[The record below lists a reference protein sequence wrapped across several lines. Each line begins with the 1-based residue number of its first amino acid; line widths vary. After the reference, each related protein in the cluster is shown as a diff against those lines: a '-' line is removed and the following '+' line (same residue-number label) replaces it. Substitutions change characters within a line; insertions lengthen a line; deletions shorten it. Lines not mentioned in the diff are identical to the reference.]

1 MNKLAF
7 LSLLAAAATP
17 WAHAQQEQARVL
29 SVTPIVQQ
37 VAVPQQVC
45 GNETVYT
52 GPRTSG
58 GGAVLGAIAGGAAGN
73 AIGGGTGRAAA
84 TAIGLIG
91 GALLGNQIEGNGRPA
106 YQDVQRCSTQTF
118 YENRAVGYTVVYE
131 YASRQYSTQTQSD
144 PGRYLDVQVQP
155 VGQNARPALG
165 AIYSTQPGP
174 YPYPYVTPQGDVGQT
189 AGVVYRNAQGVSY
202 EEAYPQRQSAPAPVY
217 LNPAVEQ
224 QYDQGW
230 GSPYDQHHPQRWR

>member
-1 MNKLAF
+1 M
-7 LSLLAAAATP
+7 
-17 WAHAQQEQARVL
+17 
-29 SVTPIVQQ
+29 
-37 VAVPQQVC
+37 
-45 GNETVYT
+45 
-52 GPRTSG
+52 
-58 GGAVLGAIAGGAAGN
+58 GGAMVGDRIEGPS
-73 AIGGGTGRAAA
+73 
-84 TAIGLIG
+84 
-91 GALLGNQIEGNGRPA
+91 GALAQNQT
-106 YQDVQRCSTQTF
+106 QCSTQNV
-118 YENRAVGYTVVYE
+118 YENRLVGFSVVYE
-131 YASRQYSTQTQSD
+131 YAGRQYSTQTQSD

-174 YPYPYVTPQGDVGQT
+174 YLYPYATPQGDVGQT

>member
-1 MNKLAF
+1 MTMQKILL
-7 LSLLAAAATP
+7 LSALTLVTGFAAAQETGRVISATP
-17 WAHAQQEQARVL
+17 ITQQIAVPRQVC
-29 SVTPIVQQ
+29 SQQQ
-37 VAVPQQVC
+37 VAV
-45 GNETVYT
+45 EA
-52 GPRTSG
+52 PRSG
-58 GGAVLGAIAGGAAGN
+58 AGALMGGIAGGAMGN
-73 AIGGGTGRAAA
+73 AIGGGSGRAAA
-84 TAIGLIG
+84 TMLGVLG
-91 GALLGNQIEGNGRPA
+91 GVILGNSIEGPG
-106 YQDVQRCSTQTF
+106 QTQWQTVQNCSTQTF
-118 YENRAVGYTVVYE
+118 YENRTVGYTVVYE
-131 YASRQYSTQTQSD
+131 YAGRQYSTQTQSD

-174 YPYPYVTPQGDVGQT
+174 YPYPYATPQGDVGQT